1 MRILYRHKRRLLV
14 FLSIMGPGIITASV
28 DQDAGGIATYSL
40 AGAHYG
46 YSLLWALFFTTIS
59 LAVVQEMGS
68 RMGVVTGK
76 GLGELI
82 RERYG
87 VRAAVLILVTLVL
100 ANLANTMAEFAGA
113 AAAFEIFGIPRL
125 LSVPLT
131 ACFVAWLV
139 IQGTY
144 ARVERVFLIASTLY
158 LLYVVSAFLAT
169 PPWGEV
175 LLQTIRPS
183 FHMNQDYL
191 LMVITLIGTTI
202 TPWMQFYVQSSTVD
216 KGLRWKEYKYARLDV
231 ILGACVAT
239 GVAYFII
246 VACAATLQAHG
257 VRIETA
263 ADAARALEPFAG
275 RYASLFFALGL
286 LNASIFSAAV
296 VPLSTAYAAC
306 EALGWT
312 TGVDRRPREA
322 PGFFA
327 IYLIMIAIGAAII
340 LWPDVLLIPIM
351 FFSQTLNGIL
361 LPFILVIVLQLVND
375 REVMGAAVN
384 SPLVNLIGWGTA
396 FLMSALTLL
405 LLLTS
410 IF

>member
-1 MRILYRHKRRLLV
+1 MRTAHRHKRRLLV
-14 FLSIMGPGIITASV
+14 FLSVMGPGIITASV

-87 VRAAVLILVTLVL
+87 VRPAVLILAILVL

-113 AAAFEIFGIPRL
+113 AAAFEIFGIPRF

-131 ACFVAWLV
+131 AGFVAWLV

-144 ARVERVFLIASTLY
+144 ARVERVFLIASSLY

-175 LLQTIRPS
+175 VRQTIRPS
-183 FHMNQDYL
+183 FDMHQDYL
-191 LMVITLIGTTI
+191 LMVITLVGTTI

-231 ILGACVAT
+231 ILGAFVAT

-246 VACAATLQAHG
+246 VACAATLHAHG

-296 VPLSTAYAAC
+296 LPLSTAYAAC

-312 TGVDRRPREA
+312 TGVDRRPAEA
-322 PGFFA
+322 PGFFT
-327 IYLIMIAIGAAII
+327 IYLVMIGIGAAVI
-340 LWPDVLLIPIM
+340 LWPDVPLIPIM
-351 FFSQTLNGIL
+351 LFSQTLNGVL
-361 LPFILVIVLQLVND
+361 LPFILVIVLQLIND
-375 REVMGAAVN
+375 REIMGAAVN

-396 FLMSALTLL
+396 FLMSALTILL
-405 LLLTS
+405 LITS

>member
-1 MRILYRHKRRLLV
+1 MRYRHKRRLLV

-46 YSLLWALFFTTIS
+46 YSLLWTLFFTTIS

-87 VRAAVLILVTLVL
+87 VRAAVLILATVVL
-100 ANLANTMAEFAGA
+100 ANLANTIAEFAGA

-144 ARVERVFLIASTLY
+144 ARLERVFLIASALY
-158 LLYVVSAFLAT
+158 LLYVISAFLAT

-183 FHMNQDYL
+183 FHMDQDYL
-191 LMVITLIGTTI
+191 LMVITLVGTTI

-246 VACAATLQAHG
+246 VACAATLHAHG

-296 VPLSTAYAAC
+296 LPLSTAYAAC

-340 LWPDVLLIPIM
+340 LWPDVPLIPIM

-396 FLMSALTLL
+396 FLMSALTILL
-405 LLLTS
+405 LITS

>member
-1 MRILYRHKRRLLV
+1 MRYRHKRRLLV

-46 YSLLWALFFTTIS
+46 YSLLWTLFFTTIS

-87 VRAAVLILVTLVL
+87 VRAAVLILATVVL

-144 ARVERVFLIASTLY
+144 ARLERVFLIASALY
-158 LLYVVSAFLAT
+158 LLYVISAFLAT

-183 FHMNQDYL
+183 FHMDQDYL
-191 LMVITLIGTTI
+191 LMVITLVGTTI

-246 VACAATLQAHG
+246 VACAATLHAHG

-296 VPLSTAYAAC
+296 LPLSTAYAAC

-340 LWPDVLLIPIM
+340 LWPDVPLIPIM

-396 FLMSALTLL
+396 FLMSALTILL
-405 LLLTS
+405 LITS

>member
-1 MRILYRHKRRLLV
+1 MRYRHKRRLLV

-87 VRAAVLILVTLVL
+87 VRAAVLILATVVL
-100 ANLANTMAEFAGA
+100 ANLANTIAEFAGA

-144 ARVERVFLIASTLY
+144 ARLERVFLIASALY
-158 LLYVVSAFLAT
+158 LLYVISAFLAT

-183 FHMNQDYL
+183 FHMDQDYL
-191 LMVITLIGTTI
+191 LMVITLVGTTI
-202 TPWMQFYVQSSTVD
+202 APWMQFYVQSSTVD

-246 VACAATLQAHG
+246 VACAATLHAHG

-296 VPLSTAYAAC
+296 LPLSTAYAAC
-306 EALGWT
+306 EALGWK

-340 LWPDVLLIPIM
+340 LWPDVPLIPIM

-375 REVMGAAVN
+375 REIMGEAVN
-384 SPLVNLIGWGTA
+384 SPLVNLIAWGTA
-396 FLMSALTLL
+396 FLMSALTILL
-405 LLLTS
+405 LITS

>member
-1 MRILYRHKRRLLV
+1 MRIAHRHKRRFLV
-14 FLSIMGPGIITASV
+14 FLSVMGPGIITASV

-87 VRAAVLILVTLVL
+87 VRPAVLILVILVL
-100 ANLANTMAEFAGA
+100 ANVANTMAEFAGA
-113 AAAFEIFGIPRL
+113 AAAFEIFGIPRF

-131 ACFVAWLV
+131 AGFVAWLV

-144 ARVERVFLIASTLY
+144 ARVERVFLIASSLY

-175 LLQTIRPS
+175 LRQTIHPS
-183 FHMNQDYL
+183 FNMQQDYL
-191 LMVITLIGTTI
+191 LMVITLVGTTI

-231 ILGACVAT
+231 ILGAVVAT

-246 VACAATLQAHG
+246 VACAATLHAHG

-296 VPLSTAYAAC
+296 LPLSTAYAAC

-312 TGVDRRPREA
+312 TGVDRRPAEA
-322 PGFFA
+322 PGFFT
-327 IYLIMIAIGAAII
+327 IYLIMIGIGAAVI
-340 LWPDVLLIPIM
+340 LWPDIPLIPIM
-351 FFSQTLNGIL
+351 FFSQTLNGVL
-361 LPFILVIVLQLVND
+361 LPFILVIVLQLIND
-375 REVMGAAVN
+375 REIMGAAVN

-396 FLMSALTLL
+396 FLMSTLTILL
-405 LLLTS
+405 LITS
-410 IF
+410 LF

>member
-1 MRILYRHKRRLLV
+1 MRTAHRHKRRLLV
-14 FLSIMGPGIITASV
+14 FLSVMGPGIITASV

-87 VRAAVLILVTLVL
+87 VRPAVLILAILVL

-113 AAAFEIFGIPRL
+113 AAAFEIFGIPRF

-131 ACFVAWLV
+131 AGFVAWLV

-144 ARVERVFLIASTLY
+144 ARVERVFLIASSLY

-175 LLQTIRPS
+175 VRQTIRPS
-183 FHMNQDYL
+183 FDMHQDYL
-191 LMVITLIGTTI
+191 LMVITLVGTTI

-231 ILGACVAT
+231 ILGAFVAT

-246 VACAATLQAHG
+246 VACAATLHAHG

-296 VPLSTAYAAC
+296 LPLSTAYAAC

-312 TGVDRRPREA
+312 TGVDRRPAEA
-322 PGFFA
+322 PGFFT
-327 IYLIMIAIGAAII
+327 IYLVMIGIGAAVI
-340 LWPDVLLIPIM
+340 LWPDVPLIPIM
-351 FFSQTLNGIL
+351 LFSQTLNGVL
-361 LPFILVIVLQLVND
+361 LPFILVIVLQLIND
-375 REVMGAAVN
+375 REIMGAAVN
-384 SPLVNLIGWGTA
+384 SPLANLIGWGTA
-396 FLMSALTLL
+396 FLMSALTILL
-405 LLLTS
+405 LITAIL
-410 IF
+410 

>member
-1 MRILYRHKRRLLV
+1 MRMLYRHKRRLLV

-46 YSLLWALFFTTIS
+46 YSLLWALFFTAIS

-87 VRAAVLILVTLVL
+87 VRAAVLILATVVL

-113 AAAFEIFGIPRL
+113 AAAFEIFGIPRF

-131 ACFVAWLV
+131 AGFVAWLV
-139 IQGTY
+139 VQGTY
-144 ARVERVFLIASTLY
+144 ARVERVFLIASALY
-158 LLYVVSAFLAT
+158 LLYVISAFLAT

-175 LLQTIRPS
+175 LRQTIRPS
-183 FHMNQDYL
+183 FHMDQDYL
-191 LMVITLIGTTI
+191 LMVITLVGTTI

-231 ILGACVAT
+231 ILGAFVAT

-246 VACAATLQAHG
+246 VACAATLHAHG

-263 ADAARALEPFAG
+263 ADAAQALEPFAG
-275 RYASLFFALGL
+275 RYASVFFALGL

-296 VPLSTAYAAC
+296 LPLSTAYAAC

-312 TGVDRRPREA
+312 TGVDRRPAEA
-322 PGFFA
+322 PGFFT
-327 IYLIMIAIGAAII
+327 IYLIMIGIGAAII
-340 LWPDVLLIPIM
+340 LWPDVPLIPIM
-351 FFSQTLNGIL
+351 FFSQTLNGVL

-375 REVMGAAVN
+375 REIMGEAVN

-396 FLMSALTLL
+396 FLMSALTIL

-410 IF
+410 IL

>member
-1 MRILYRHKRRLLV
+1 MRMPYRHKRRLLV

-46 YSLLWALFFTTIS
+46 YSLLWVLFFTTIS

-246 VACAATLQAHG
+246 VACAATLHAHG

-312 TGVDRRPREA
+312 TGVDRRPAEA

-340 LWPDVLLIPIM
+340 LWPDVPLIPIM

>member
-1 MRILYRHKRRLLV
+1 MRMRYRHKRRLLV

-87 VRAAVLILVTLVL
+87 VRAAVLILATVVL
-100 ANLANTMAEFAGA
+100 ANLANTIAEFAGA

-131 ACFVAWLV
+131 AGFVAWLV

-144 ARVERVFLIASTLY
+144 ARLERVFLIASALY
-158 LLYVVSAFLAT
+158 LLYVISAFLAT

-183 FHMNQDYL
+183 FHMDRDYL
-191 LMVITLIGTTI
+191 LMVITLVGTTI

-246 VACAATLQAHG
+246 VACAATLHAHG

-296 VPLSTAYAAC
+296 LPLSTAYAAC
-306 EALGWT
+306 EALGWK

-340 LWPDVLLIPIM
+340 LWPDVPLIPIM

-375 REVMGAAVN
+375 REIMGEAVN

-396 FLMSALTLL
+396 FLMSALTFLL
-405 LLLTS
+405 LITS

>member
-1 MRILYRHKRRLLV
+1 MRMRYRHKRRLLV

-46 YSLLWALFFTTIS
+46 YSLLWTLFFTTIS

-87 VRAAVLILVTLVL
+87 VRAAVLILATVVL
-100 ANLANTMAEFAGA
+100 ANLANTIAEFAGA

-144 ARVERVFLIASTLY
+144 ARLERVFLIASALY
-158 LLYVVSAFLAT
+158 LLYVISAFLAT

-183 FHMNQDYL
+183 FHMDQDYL
-191 LMVITLIGTTI
+191 LMVITLVGTTI
-202 TPWMQFYVQSSTVD
+202 APWMQFYVQSSTVD

-246 VACAATLQAHG
+246 VACAATLHAHG
-257 VRIETA
+257 VRIKTA

-296 VPLSTAYAAC
+296 LPLSTAYAAC

-327 IYLIMIAIGAAII
+327 IYLVMIGIGAAII
-340 LWPDVLLIPIM
+340 LWPDVPLIPIM

-396 FLMSALTLL
+396 FLMSALTILL
-405 LLLTS
+405 LITS

>member
-1 MRILYRHKRRLLV
+1 MRMRYRHKRRLLV

-46 YSLLWALFFTTIS
+46 YSLLWTLFFTTIS

-87 VRAAVLILVTLVL
+87 VRAAVLILATVVL
-100 ANLANTMAEFAGA
+100 ANLANTIAEFAGA

-144 ARVERVFLIASTLY
+144 ARLERVFLIASALY
-158 LLYVVSAFLAT
+158 LLYVISAFLAT

-183 FHMNQDYL
+183 FHMDQDYL
-191 LMVITLIGTTI
+191 LMVITLVGTTI

-246 VACAATLQAHG
+246 VACAATLHAHG

-296 VPLSTAYAAC
+296 LPLSTAYAAC

-340 LWPDVLLIPIM
+340 LWPDVPLIPIM

-396 FLMSALTLL
+396 FLMSALTILL
-405 LLLTS
+405 LITS

>member
-1 MRILYRHKRRLLV
+1 MRMPYRHKRRLLV

-46 YSLLWALFFTTIS
+46 YSLLWALFFTAIS

-87 VRAAVLILVTLVL
+87 VRAAVLILATVVL
-100 ANLANTMAEFAGA
+100 ANLANTIAEFAGA

-144 ARVERVFLIASTLY
+144 ARVERVFLIASALY
-158 LLYVVSAFLAT
+158 LLYVISAFLAT

-183 FHMNQDYL
+183 FHMDQDYL
-191 LMVITLIGTTI
+191 LMVITLVGTTI

-246 VACAATLQAHG
+246 VACAATLHAHG

-263 ADAARALEPFAG
+263 ADAARALEPFGG
-275 RYASLFFALGL
+275 RYASLLFALGL

-296 VPLSTAYAAC
+296 LPLSTAYAAC

-312 TGVDRRPREA
+312 TGVDRRPAEA

-327 IYLIMIAIGAAII
+327 IYLVMIGMGAATI
-340 LWPDVLLIPIM
+340 LWPGLPLIPIM
-351 FFSQTLNGIL
+351 FFSQTLNGLL
-361 LPFILVIVLQLVND
+361 LPFILVIVLQLIND

-396 FLMSALTLL
+396 FLMSVLTILL
-405 LLLTS
+405 LITS
-410 IF
+410 II

>member
-1 MRILYRHKRRLLV
+1 MRMPHSYKRRLLV

-40 AGAHYG
+40 AGSQYG
-46 YSLLWALFFTTIS
+46 YSLLWALFFTAIS

-87 VRAAVLILVTLVL
+87 VRAAVLILTILVL
-100 ANLANTMAEFAGA
+100 ANLANTIAEFAGA
-113 AAAFEIFGIPRL
+113 AAAFEIFGVPRF

-131 ACFVAWLV
+131 ALLVSWLV
-139 IQGTY
+139 VKGTY
-144 ARVERVFLIASTLY
+144 ARVERVFLIASALY
-158 LLYVVSAFLAT
+158 LLYVISALLAD
-169 PPWGEV
+169 PPWAEV
-175 LLQTIRPS
+175 LLQTVRPS
-183 FHMNQDYL
+183 FQMDRSYL
-191 LMVITLIGTTI
+191 VMLITLVGTTI
-202 TPWMQFYVQSSTVD
+202 APWMQFYLQSSTVD
-216 KGLRWKEYKYARLDV
+216 KGLRWKDYRYARIDV
-231 ILGACVAT
+231 IIGALVAT
-239 GVAYFII
+239 GIAYFII
-246 VACAATLQAHG
+246 VACAATLHAHG

-263 ADAARALEPFAG
+263 VDAARALEPFAG

-296 VPLSTAYAAC
+296 LPLSTAYATC
-306 EALGWT
+306 EALGWE
-312 TGVDRRPREA
+312 TGVDRSPEEA
-322 PGFFA
+322 PGFFT
-327 IYLIMIAIGAAII
+327 IYLLMIGIGAATI
-340 LWPDVLLIPIM
+340 LWPNVPLIPIM

-361 LPFILVIVLQLVND
+361 LPVTLIIVLQLVND
-375 REVMGAAVN
+375 RELMGEAVN
-384 SPLVNLIGWGTA
+384 SPLYNLIAWGTA

-405 LLLTS
+405 LLLTF

>member
-1 MRILYRHKRRLLV
+1 MRMRYRHKRRLLV

-46 YSLLWALFFTTIS
+46 YSLLWTLFFTTIS

-87 VRAAVLILVTLVL
+87 VRAAVLILATVVL
-100 ANLANTMAEFAGA
+100 ANLANTIAEFAGA

-144 ARVERVFLIASTLY
+144 ARLERVFLIASALY
-158 LLYVVSAFLAT
+158 LLYVISAFLAT

-183 FHMNQDYL
+183 FHMDQDYL
-191 LMVITLIGTTI
+191 LMVITLVGTTI
-202 TPWMQFYVQSSTVD
+202 APWMQFYVQSSTVD

-246 VACAATLQAHG
+246 VACAATLHAHG

-296 VPLSTAYAAC
+296 LPLSTAYAAC

-340 LWPDVLLIPIM
+340 LWPDVPLIPIM

-396 FLMSALTLL
+396 FLMSALTILL
-405 LLLTS
+405 LITS